1 MRAEEQAPH
10 VTEHCDLTIK
20 LRLNNKT
27 EHCDLTI
34 KKCYVTL
41 KTSLEKSQS
50 TQNQCDSNAKKIYQ
64 TKFAKCHTVFF
75 VRLAARREFHELMK
89 SFHFNEF

>member
-1 MRAEEQAPH
+1 MQAEEQAPH

-50 TQNQCDSNAKKIYQ
+50 TQNQC
-64 TKFAKCHTVFF
+64 
-75 VRLAARREFHELMK
+75 
-89 SFHFNEF
+89 